1 MGDLVSII
9 QDVGLP
15 VGLCIYLLWDKRQSE
30 NTNAKELSDA
40 LNEMTQALIELKTFL
55 KTKLC

>member
-1 MGDLVSII
+1 VQLVDLV
-9 QDVGLP
+9 QTVGFP
-15 VGLCIYLLWDKRQSE
+15 IAITVYLLWDKRQSE

-40 LNEMTQALIELKTFL
+40 LNEMTQTLIELKTFL